1 MYVVLGTMSLVIF
14 LLFLSIISKKPTN
27 QPKDDDIPT
36 PSIPVLLTD
45 CISEMNWSEVEN
57 EFIRL
62 QLEKQRDLI
71 NLKKA
76 YEEIIQLSPHKSI
89 KKSFRLYFHINEES
103 GFIDVFAKEDGDF
116 YTEYMIDHEDWCN
129 LLTYQISDKSLRK
142 YPKPTLVCA
151 TLFMMTTVGY
161 SSEEILLK
169 KQAHT
174 G

>member
-1 MYVVLGTMSLVIF
+1 MSLVLF
-14 LLFLSIISKKPTN
+14 LLFLSIISKKPN
-27 QPKDDDIPT
+27 KHLEEDDIPT
-36 PSIPVLLTD
+36 PSIPVVFTD
-45 CISEMNWSEVEN
+45 CLSEMNWREVEN
-57 EFIRL
+57 EIIRL
-62 QLEKQRDLI
+62 KLDKQRDLTKMK
-71 NLKKA
+71 NA
-76 YEEIIQLSPHKSI
+76 YEEINQLSPVKSMER
-89 KKSFRLYFHINEES
+89 SFSLYFHINEES
-103 GFIDVFAKEDGDF
+103 GFVDVFAKEDGDF
-116 YTEYMIDHEDWCN
+116 YTEYMIDHEDWCK